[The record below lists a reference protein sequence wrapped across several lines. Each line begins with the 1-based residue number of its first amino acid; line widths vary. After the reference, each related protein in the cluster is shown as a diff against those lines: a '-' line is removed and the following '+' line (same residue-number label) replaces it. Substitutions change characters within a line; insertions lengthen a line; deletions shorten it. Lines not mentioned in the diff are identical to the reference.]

1 MKFENFF
8 RKAMNTQI
16 ILTLGLVFLF
26 SCYDVDQKVD
36 ESEYNEIKITEDSS
50 YKNDEYIKEAK
61 IIFYQMRSPVEMAK
75 LFQRTNP
82 SFNPKILNPVD
93 NHYKYCINNLKS
105 PLNLGVYG
113 VDLSY
118 TRMFDQPQSSDN
130 YLLAIQKL
138 SQSLGI
144 PQNKVSFTIK
154 RIEKNITD
162 KDSLFQIVS
171 DDFAAADI
179 YLRDNERKTS
189 ATLITLGGW
198 VESIYIA
205 LNILKNN
212 PDKEIMERI
221 AEQKYTLNSLIS
233 LVSKCQNEISV
244 AQYLIKLRN
253 LKEVYDKIEIYYEP
267 DALNIDTVNKTITTE
282 KNYINVTIEQIKE
295 IENIILSLRSD
306 IIR

>member
-1 MKFENFF
+1 MHIFIIKILRRMKFDNFF
-8 RKAMNTQI
+8 RKAMNTKN
-16 ILTLGLVFLF
+16 ILTLCLVFLF
-26 SCYDVDQKVD
+26 SCYDIDQKVD
-36 ESEYNEIKITEDSS
+36 ESQYNEIEITENSS

-82 SFNPKILNPVD
+82 PFNPKILNPVD

-105 PLNLGVYG
+105 ALNLGVYG

-118 TRMFDQPQSSDN
+118 IRMFDQPQSSDN
-130 YLLAIQKL
+130 YLSAIQKL

-179 YLRDNERKTS
+179 YLRDNERETS

-198 VESIYIA
+198 VEAIYIA
-205 LNILKNN
+205 LKIL
-212 PDKEIMERI
+212 
-221 AEQKYTLNSLIS
+221 
-233 LVSKCQNEISV
+233 
-244 AQYLIKLRN
+244 
-253 LKEVYDKIEIYYEP
+253 
-267 DALNIDTVNKTITTE
+267 E
-282 KNYINVTIEQIKE
+282 KKK
-295 IENIILSLRSD
+295 
-306 IIR
+306 